1 MAKLIKLDNQT
12 LNELLENLKLV
23 AGQSGD
29 WRAVLEDSID
39 TVEAWAE
46 FTEEPERV
54 VFRKF
59 RHDGA
64 VIALLPDQY
73 NPRNGNIGSY
83 MELGQHAETAPD
95 FGDTVAADPSEYG
108 PLLGEL
114 RRQGYSNLKVV
125 KRLTIRKNQ
134 L

>member
-1 MAKLIKLDNQT
+1 MAKTIKLTHDQ
-12 LNELLENLKLV
+12 LRELLTNLLDVQAGRPHAGTVLQESIEN
-23 AGQSGD
+23 
-29 WRAVLEDSID
+29 
-39 TVEAWAE
+39 VEAWTE

-59 RHDGA
+59 KHDGA

-73 NPRNGNIGSY
+73 NPRNGHIGSY

-114 RRQGYSNLKVV
+114 RRQGYANLKVV
-125 KRLTIRKNQ
+125 KRITIRK
-134 L
+134 